1 MESIIVVI
9 KKIQFEDSIISLWQ
23 IDFLKQLYEHKDI
36 YREHIVIPSN
46 EAFEK
51 LSINTIN
58 AFIEVNTVMMDYII
72 ELTNLTLIYNMDSYI
87 QEYRK
92 IVLSIYHY
100 STYSLEQE
108 KKIESILGITKTD
121 LENALSYKIENIKIQ
136 KSY

>member
-9 KKIQFEDSIISLWQ
+9 KKIQFEDSIISLWL

-36 YREHIVIPSN
+36 YRERIVIPSN
-46 EAFEK
+46 ESFEK

-100 STYSLEQE
+100 STYSLEHE
-108 KKIESILGITKTD
+108 KKIESILGITKSD
-121 LENALSYKIENIKIQ
+121 LENALSYKIENIKI
-136 KSY
+136 

>member
-9 KKIQFEDSIISLWQ
+9 KKIQFEDSIISLWL

-36 YREHIVIPSN
+36 YKENIIIPSN
-46 EAFEK
+46 ESFEK

-100 STYSLEQE
+100 STYSLEHE
-108 KKIESILGITKTD
+108 KKIESILGITKSD
-121 LENALSYKIENIKIQ
+121 LENELSYKIENIKI
-136 KSY
+136 

>member
-9 KKIQFEDSIISLWQ
+9 KKIQFEDSIISLWL

-46 EAFEK
+46 ESFEK

-100 STYSLEQE
+100 STYSLEHE
-108 KKIESILGITKTD
+108 KKIESILGITKSD
-121 LENALSYKIENIKIQ
+121 LENALSYKIENIKI
-136 KSY
+136 

>member
-9 KKIQFEDSIISLWQ
+9 KKIQFEDSIISLWL

-100 STYSLEQE
+100 STYSLEHE

-121 LENALSYKIENIKIQ
+121 LENALSYKIENIKI
-136 KSY
+136 

>member
-9 KKIQFEDSIISLWQ
+9 KKIQFEDSIISLWL

-46 EAFEK
+46 EEFEK

-121 LENALSYKIENIKIQ
+121 LENALSYKIENIKI
-136 KSY
+136 

>member
-9 KKIQFEDSIISLWQ
+9 KKIQFEDSIISLWL

-121 LENALSYKIENIKIQ
+121 LENALSYKIENIKI
-136 KSY
+136 

>member
-9 KKIQFEDSIISLWQ
+9 KKIQFEDSIISLWL

-46 EAFEK
+46 EEFEK

-100 STYSLEQE
+100 STYSLEHE

-121 LENALSYKIENIKIQ
+121 LENALSYKIENIKI
-136 KSY
+136 

>member
-1 MESIIVVI
+1 M
-9 KKIQFEDSIISLWQ
+9 

-100 STYSLEQE
+100 STYSLEHE

-121 LENALSYKIENIKIQ
+121 LENALSYKIENIKI
-136 KSY
+136 

>member
-9 KKIQFEDSIISLWQ
+9 KKIQFEDSIISLWL

-46 EAFEK
+46 EEFEK

-100 STYSLEQE
+100 STYSLEHE

-121 LENALSYKIENIKIQ
+121 LENALYYKIENIKI
-136 KSY
+136 

>member
-9 KKIQFEDSIISLWQ
+9 KKIQFEDSIISLWL

-36 YREHIVIPSN
+36 YRERIVIPSN
-46 EAFEK
+46 ESFEK

-100 STYSLEQE
+100 STYSLDHE
-108 KKIESILGITKTD
+108 KKIESILGITKSD
-121 LENALSYKIENIKIQ
+121 LENELSCKIENIKI
-136 KSY
+136 

>member
-9 KKIQFEDSIISLWQ
+9 KKIQFEDSIISLWL

-36 YREHIVIPSN
+36 YRERIVIPSN
-46 EAFEK
+46 ESFEK

-100 STYSLEQE
+100 STYSLEHE
-108 KKIESILGITKTD
+108 KKIESILGITKSD
-121 LENALSYKIENIKIQ
+121 LENELSYKIENIKI
-136 KSY
+136 

>member
-9 KKIQFEDSIISLWQ
+9 KKIQFEDSIISLWL

-100 STYSLEQE
+100 STYSLEHE

-121 LENALSYKIENIKIQ
+121 LENALSYKIENLKI
-136 KSY
+136 

>member
-9 KKIQFEDSIISLWQ
+9 KKIQFEDSIISLWL

-36 YREHIVIPSN
+36 YRERIVIPSN
-46 EAFEK
+46 ESFEK

-100 STYSLEQE
+100 STYSLEHE
-108 KKIESILGITKTD
+108 KKIESILGITKSD
-121 LENALSYKIENIKIQ
+121 LETELSYKIENIKI
-136 KSY
+136 